1 MWALWV
7 ERREERRGVRS
18 VILGEDGVG
27 ACGAVEVSQLE
38 VEWRTGKL

>member
-18 VILGEDGVG
+18 VIVG
-27 ACGAVEVSQLE
+27 VEVVVIWGLLSLSGSKQLSS
-38 VEWRTGKL
+38 